1 MLTGL
6 EMSYRIQRALSTM
19 RSAAPE
25 RLREV
30 VVERVT
36 SVPPEN
42 IHQMAQAIWD
52 AWPPARPA
60 FIEMRIAAMLRVARA
75 LALPDAVHLLQRAAA
90 EALKPDHALTWS
102 TLREVESLDPPD
114 TLRDNLAGTI
124 RWLDQIRPMLPGAD
138 EAKP

>member
-6 EMSYRIQRALSTM
+6 EMSYLIKKALSTL
-19 RSAAPE
+19 AFTDTLL
-25 RLREV
+25 LRDV
-30 VVERVT
+30 VVQRVT
-36 SVPPEN
+36 SVPGPNQQE
-42 IHQMAQAIWD
+42 MAQAIWD

-60 FIEMRIAAMLRVARA
+60 LIEMRIAAMLRVARA

-124 RWLDQIRPMLPGAD
+124 RWLDQIRPVLPGAD